1 MTNLK
6 DKVVFGGLYSYS
18 HSRFESSRMDLN
30 SYSKNDQIYHLAVPY
45 VDKDGNL
52 GFQDT
57 YQIRLYSGPVY
68 ETNYDNQVNIFK
80 SWADPEKGNWATYY
94 ASNFYYTS
102 SEIIKNESMLNDY
115 KLICNLED
123 FKVLD
128 ASEDILDYEDSD
140 VVRNVR
146 LWNECGYPRGLSL
159 VRKNAVPNKTF
170 QFDNKVAK
178 LIGKLPYSLLKDF
191 GFCENKELRELNETA
206 DTTKLPEYT
215 IKQLE
220 KLNKLTDILSNFE
233 KEYVKAV
240 KECNDEISIVWNYE
254 KTCSTKLKD
263 VHSDIERYLEHDC
276 YCPNEV
282 YDTSGFTYELFTGD
296 TPIKL
301 FHVSDVNTD
310 GCSIYYGIAKAS
322 NCYYPQILE
331 IMIDSGKCENIVRCD
346 VTRNNIE
353 FCKSD
358 KTSKYKLEH
367 QPRIVFEDDLNHLI
381 DSLEE
386 TRV

>member
-18 HSRFESSRMDLN
+18 HNRFEKSKFGSD
-30 SYSKNDQIYHLAVPY
+30 SYSRNDQIYHLAVPY
-45 VDKDGNL
+45 VDKNGNL

-57 YQIRLYSGPVY
+57 YQIRRYNGSTY
-68 ETNYDNQVNIFK
+68 QTSYDYQVNVFK
-80 SWADPEKGNWATYY
+80 SWADPEKGSWATYY
-94 ASNFYYTS
+94 ASDFYYKS
-102 SEIIKNESMLNDY
+102 NEIIKDESMLNDY

-123 FKVLD
+123 FEVLD
-128 ASEDILDYEDSD
+128 DSKEILDYEDSD

-146 LWNECGYPRGLSL
+146 LWNECGYPRGISL
-159 VRKNAVPNKTF
+159 VRKGAVPNKTF
-170 QFDNKVAK
+170 QFDNEVAK
-178 LIGKLPYSLLKDF
+178 LIRKLPYSLLENF
-191 GFCENKELRELNETA
+191 GVFEKKALRELNETA
-206 DTTKLPEYT
+206 DNAKLPAYT

-233 KEYVKAV
+233 KEYIKAV

-254 KTCSTKLKD
+254 KACSTKLKD
-263 VHSDIERYLEHDC
+263 VHPDIDRYLEHDC

-282 YDTSGFTYELFTGD
+282 YDNSGFTYELFTGD

-301 FHVSDVNTD
+301 FHVSYFNSE
-310 GCSIYYGIAKAS
+310 CLSMYYGIAKS
-322 NCYYPQILE
+322 SDCYYPQILE
-331 IMIDSGKCENIVRCD
+331 IMIDSGKCKNIIRCD

-367 QPRIVFEDDLNHLI
+367 QPRVVFEDDLNQII

-386 TRV
+386 IQV

>member
-57 YQIRLYSGPVY
+57 FQIRRYKGSTY
-68 ETNYDNQVNIFK
+68 QASYDYQVNVFK
-80 SWADPEKGNWATYY
+80 SWVDPKKGSLATYY
-94 ASNFYYTS
+94 SYDFYYKS
-102 SEIIKNESMLNDY
+102 NEIIKNESMLNDY

-123 FKVLD
+123 FEVLD
-128 ASEDILDYEDSD
+128 DSKEILDYEDSD

-146 LWNECGYPRGLSL
+146 LWNECGYPRGISL
-159 VRKNAVPNKTF
+159 VRKGAVPNKTF
-170 QFDNKVAK
+170 QFDNEVAK
-178 LIGKLPYSLLKDF
+178 LIRKLPYSLLENF
-191 GFCENKELRELNETA
+191 GFYENKALRELNETA
-206 DTTKLPEYT
+206 DTTKLPAYT

-233 KEYVKAV
+233 KEYIKAV

-254 KTCSTKLKD
+254 NTCSIKLKD
-263 VHSDIERYLEHDC
+263 VHPDIDRYLEHDC

-282 YDTSGFTYELFTGD
+282 YDNSGFTYELFTGE

-301 FHVSDVNTD
+301 FHVSDFNSE
-310 GCSIYYGIAKAS
+310 GFSMYYVIAKS
-322 NCYYPQILE
+322 SDCYYPQILE
-331 IMIDSGKCENIVRCD
+331 IMIDSGKCKNIIRCD

-358 KTSKYKLEH
+358 KTSKYTLEH
-367 QPRIVFEDDLNHLI
+367 QPRVVFEDDLNQLI

-386 TRV
+386 IQV